1 MRPLL
6 LSLDANESQSL
17 QLDIQNQSDII
28 SSKSS
33 LDTIELQLD
42 IQNQSDIIF
51 A

>member
-28 SSKSS
+28 PYNENPE
-33 LDTIELQLD
+33 TIELQLD
-42 IQNQSDIIF
+42 IQNQSDIIK
-51 A
+51 